1 MPALQSA
8 AAIESDSRFY
18 VWGGFDLMEYRCKDD
33 LIILEEGRRR
43 GATGAPVF
51 DIKYVPTTA
60 NMVASRR
67 GNTVPVQKGTVPHG
81 MLCNINKKS
90 QIFTIYLQV

>member
-8 AAIESDSRFY
+8 AAIESDGRFY
-18 VWGGFDLMEYRCKDD
+18 VWGGFDLMEYKCKDD

-43 GATGAPVF
+43 GVTSAPVF
-51 DIKYVPTTA
+51 DITYVQTTA

-67 GNTVPVQKGTVPHG
+67 GNTVPVQTGTVPHG
-81 MLCNINKKS
+81 MLCNINKK
-90 QIFTIYLQV
+90 L